1 MALAGWHL
9 RELQRPGF
17 IHGVGAQRIV
27 RVGEPD
33 VLSLVVREVEVV
45 ATERLLQPPR
55 STDQRGAVD
64 VLAIRTLE
72 HVRADDRIGS
82 GANRGHGMRLIC
94 GAGPRLARPGNTYA
108 QQRDRAQSLHW
119 PELNT
124 GVIPRPFRPSSR
136 RPMRLHVD

>member
-17 IHGVGAQRIV
+17 IHGVGAKRIV

-33 VLSLVVREVEVV
+33 VASLVVREVEVV

-64 VLAIRTLE
+64 VLAILTLE
-72 HVRADDRIGS
+72 HFRADDRIGS
-82 GANRGHGMRLIC
+82 GANGGDRMRFTC
-94 GAGPRLARPGNTYA
+94 GGRPRLARASNPYA
-108 QQRDRAQSLHW
+108 EQRDRAQSHHGRSL
-119 PELNT
+119 PPQ
-124 GVIPRPFRPSSR
+124 VS
-136 RPMRLHVD
+136 

>member
-1 MALAGWHL
+1 MALEGWHL
-9 RELQRPGF
+9 RDMQRPGF

-33 VLSLVVREVEVV
+33 VLPLVVREVEIV

-64 VLAIRTLE
+64 VLAILAVE

-82 GANRGHGMRLIC
+82 GATRGHGMRLMC
-94 GAGPRLARPGNTYA
+94 GARPRLAGASHTYA
-108 QQRDRAQSLHW
+108 EQGDRA
-119 PELNT
+119 
-124 GVIPRPFRPSSR
+124 
-136 RPMRLHVD
+136 

>member
-9 RELQRPGF
+9 GELQRPRF
-17 IHGVGAQRIV
+17 IHGVGPKRIV
-27 RVGEPD
+27 GVGEPD
-33 VLSLVVREVEVV
+33 VLPLVVREVEVV

-64 VLAIRTLE
+64 VLAILTLE
-72 HVRADDRIGS
+72 HFGADDRIGC

-94 GAGPRLARPGNTYA
+94 GARPRLARASHTYA
-108 QQRDRAQSLHW
+108 DQGDRAQSLHW

-124 GVIPRPFRPSSR
+124 GVLSIADQ
-136 RPMRLHVD
+136 RLKLE